1 MAAFALSKY
10 QFRGQRF
17 FFVFI
22 LATLMVPPTITLV
35 GVFKMISATGLS
47 GSLWGVIIPGAATP
61 AGVFLLRQYMLSIP
75 DELIEAAR
83 MDAASEWKIY
93 WKIIVPLALPAIA
106 ALGILSIIWR
116 WNDLIL
122 PLVAI
127 ATSKEAYTI
136 QLCLLEFSGE
146 HVSQEHFRLAMTVV
160 SLIPTTLVFVFLQRY
175 ITTGIASTGVK

>member
-61 AGVFLLRQYMLSIP
+61 GWRFFAAPIYAQY
-75 DELIEAAR
+75 
-83 MDAASEWKIY
+83 
-93 WKIIVPLALPAIA
+93 
-106 ALGILSIIWR
+106 
-116 WNDLIL
+116 
-122 PLVAI
+122 
-127 ATSKEAYTI
+127 
-136 QLCLLEFSGE
+136 SG
-146 HVSQEHFRLAMTVV
+146 RTD
-160 SLIPTTLVFVFLQRY
+160 
-175 ITTGIASTGVK
+175 